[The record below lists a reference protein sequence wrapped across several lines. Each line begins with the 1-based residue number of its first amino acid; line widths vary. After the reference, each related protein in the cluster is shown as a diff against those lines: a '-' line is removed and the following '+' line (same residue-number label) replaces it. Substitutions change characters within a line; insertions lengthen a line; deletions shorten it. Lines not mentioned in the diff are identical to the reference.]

1 MTLRNPVTPRQTPTP
16 TRAFV
21 ISVVNAFITKLGTIG
36 IGIALARLLGPE
48 EFGTYAVAFVALVAV
63 LSFNELGVSLA
74 IVRWPGD
81 PKDIAATVTT
91 ISATCSVLLF
101 GLSYAVAP
109 YFTAAM
115 GNEAATDV
123 VRVMAVC
130 IVLNGLVATPAALL
144 QRNFRQGQ
152 RMVIDQVNVWLGAG
166 ASLIMVIA
174 GMGAMSLA
182 VGRVLASLVAGV
194 LFLIYSPL
202 PYRFGFSL
210 KSARQLLAFGLPL
223 AGASMVVFAV
233 GYVDQLVA
241 GKMLGPV
248 ALGLYVMAF
257 NMAGWPSS
265 LLSPPLRGVAP
276 ATFARLQDKPG
287 DMQSALLSLTGSLAA
302 VLLPVCAV
310 MMGCAVPLVMLVY
323 GDAWAP
329 AGLALFWLAPLTAV
343 RVLHELFYDYLVIL
357 GLSGPIFTVQLMA
370 LAALVPALIVGAFYG
385 GMSGLAAAPVA
396 VAVVVTSPMYLRA
409 MKRANVSLRALAVR
423 LFRPFMV
430 AVAAGIGCALLSQSV
445 RSPVEAVLWSAGVG
459 VLAMGLTLAF
469 GRHDIADVRRWGRGR
484 APEEAWT

>member
-1 MTLRNPVTPRQTPTP
+1 MTLRSPVTPRRTPTP

-81 PKDIAATVTT
+81 PKDIAASVTT

-101 GLSYAVAP
+101 GVSYAAAP

-202 PYRFGFSL
+202 PYRFGFSV
-210 KSARQLLAFGLPL
+210 KGARQLLAFGLPL

-257 NMAGWPSS
+257 NMAGWPAS
-265 LLSPPLRGVAP
+265 LLSQPLRSVAP
-276 ATFARLQDKPG
+276 ATFARLQESPEE
-287 DMQSALLSLTGSLAA
+287 MRQAMLRITGLVACVMLPIASVLA
-302 VLLPVCAV
+302 VCAV
-310 MMGCAVPLVMLVY
+310 PVVVVLYGEPWASAAV
-323 GDAWAP
+323 A
-329 AGLALFWLAPLTAV
+329 LAWLAPVAV
-343 RVLHELFYDYLVIL
+343 FRVLHELFYDYLVVLKKSVSIL
-357 GLSGPIFTVQLMA
+357 RVQICSLV
-370 LAALVPALIVGAFYG
+370 ALVPALILGAQFAG
-385 GMSGLAAAPVA
+385 LSGVAAAPLLVA
-396 VAVVVTSPMYLRA
+396 VAVTSPMYFMALGRAGLRVWDILG
-409 MKRANVSLRALAVR
+409 NTQVSLVIALAAGAISWVFAEFISPR
-423 LFRPFMV
+423 LL
-430 AVAAGIGCALLSQSV
+430 AVGASVVVGLVGIMANLYWRRGDIKSLRLLQGE
-445 RSPVEAVLWSAGVG
+445 PVQ
-459 VLAMGLTLAF
+459 
-469 GRHDIADVRRWGRGR
+469 
-484 APEEAWT
+484 P